1 MELLLLGLLA
11 MGILGGNDSKHGK
24 DKEGNVRQN
33 DAGIMIVLAIMSTST
48 DRGILDP

>member
-11 MGILGGNDSKHGK
+11 MGILGGSVSVRP
-24 DKEGNVRQN
+24 ESVGNVRQN